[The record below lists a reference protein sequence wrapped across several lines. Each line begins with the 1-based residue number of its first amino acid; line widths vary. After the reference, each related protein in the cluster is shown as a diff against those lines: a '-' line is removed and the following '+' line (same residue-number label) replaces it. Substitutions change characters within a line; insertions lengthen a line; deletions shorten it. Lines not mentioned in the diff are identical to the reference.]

1 MNIECPI
8 CLNNIKNTDIC
19 ITNCNHQFCYDCLK
33 KWLEKKKDTCPN
45 CRQNIDTF
53 KYHNEINRIIYVNT
67 IDDINLTIN
76 DFNVI
81 LRDNIIYSTKY
92 KKLLIFT
99 KLFGFISISFLSTT
113 IYLLIECNINF

>member
-8 CLNNIKNTDIC
+8 CFNNIVGKDIC
-19 ITNCNHQFCYDCLK
+19 ITNCKHQFCYDCLK
-33 KWLEKKKDTCPN
+33 KWFEKKKDTCPN
-45 CRQNIDTF
+45 CRQKIDTF
-53 KYHNEINRIIYVNT
+53 EYHNEKNRIIYINT

-81 LRDNIIYSTKY
+81 LRDNINYNTKY

-99 KLFGFISISFLSTT
+99 KLIGFITLTLLSTN
-113 IYLLIECNINF
+113 IYILVDYNIN